1 MILAH
6 HGPFDT
12 DSLGTDDPTEETPL
26 KLISNQRKTSEHL
39 IRLAINISFVFNLV
53 LFIVKV
59 YTAIASGSLVVIAST
74 IDSFMDLLSGAII
87 FYTATVIRH
96 VNYYHYPIGKS
107 RMEPLGIIVFS
118 AVMITCFFQVMVTS
132 FENLLNPEAPETL
145 VLSPLTIMLLF
156 SNIVVKFFLWLWCR
170 TMTSN
175 SVQALAQDHMN
186 DVVFNV
192 FSTILP
198 VVAKSLNCYWVDP
211 CGAICLS
218 IYIIIDWIRTCTE
231 NIRRMSGASASAED
245 IQQFTYLTY
254 RFSDKIIEIDTVRAY
269 YVGDRLFTEIDIVL
283 PPDCPLSEA
292 HDIGEGLQNAL
303 EKMDIVER
311 AFVHLDYNSDHKI
324 EHRQALL

>member
-1 MILAH
+1 MT
-6 HGPFDT
+6 FNSNY
-12 DSLGTDDPTEETPL
+12 SLCE
-26 KLISNQRKTSEHL
+26 
-39 IRLAINISFVFNLV
+39 
-53 LFIVKV
+53 
-59 YTAIASGSLVVIAST
+59 
-74 IDSFMDLLSGAII
+74 DSFMDLLSGAII

-107 RMEPLGIIVFS
+107 RMEPLGIIIFS

-132 FENLLNPEAPETL
+132 FENLLDPNAPEL
-145 VLSPLTIMLLF
+145 LIMSPLTIMLLF
-156 SNIVVKFFLWLWCR
+156 SNIVVKFLLWIWCR
-170 TMTSN
+170 TMTSS

-192 FSTILP
+192 FSTVFPI
-198 VVAKSLNCYWVDP
+198 VATSLSCYWIDP
-211 CGAICLS
+211 FGAILLS
-218 IYIIIDWIRTCTE
+218 IYIIVDWIRTCTE
-231 NIRRMSGASASAED
+231 NLRRMSGASASAED

-254 RFSDKIIEIDTVRAY
+254 RYSSRIQEVDTVRAY

-324 EHRQALL
+324 EHRHALL